1 MPQFFMNK
9 RLIILLVSIIVLVAL
24 VGYSLR
30 ERENISWPE
39 QFVKDIVGFGQS
51 IVSKPVSSVSGF
63 FEDLDNLQNT
73 YTENEKLK
81 SRLEELVQLEIK
93 VEDLAKE
100 NEKLRD
106 IVGKEENL
114 REYNPIH
121 ATVIARNPDQWQDL
135 LIINRGENHGVYPNM
150 AVITS
155 KGLIG
160 KVKSATNFSATV
172 ELLSAKNSNN
182 RVSVTIQGEKDIFAF
197 VEGFDKEKKKLM
209 VKRIPYDMKVK
220 KGSIVATSGLGGVFP
235 KNLPVGKVT
244 EVIPDQYGL
253 TQTAYVEPTA
263 DYYDLEH
270 VMVVERTMTKAKEPN
285 TANKEE
291 EE

>member
-1 MPQFFMNK
+1 MNK

-51 IVSKPVSSVSGF
+51 IVSKPVSYVSGF
-63 FEDLDNLQNT
+63 FEDVDNLQNT

-106 IVGKEENL
+106 IVGKEDNL
-114 REYNPIH
+114 RKYNPIH
-121 ATVIARNPDQWQDL
+121 ATVIARNPEQWQDL

-182 RVSVTIQGEKDIFAF
+182 RVSVMIQGEKDIFAF
-197 VEGFDKEKKKLM
+197 VEGFDFKKKKLM

-220 KGSIVATSGLGGVFP
+220 KGSIVTTSGLGGVFP

-253 TQTAYVEPTA
+253 TQTAYVEPAA

-270 VMVVERTMTKAKEPN
+270 VMVVERTMTKVEEPN
-285 TANKEE
+285 TVNKEE